1 MYNYSSTFLYKF
13 FLMPNITYIDGKYLN
28 YEDSKIHINDRGYH
42 FGDAVYEVI
51 VFNKNIFYDFDGHIQ
66 RLFKSLTSLEIKFSL
81 SSSSLKIIINNLIR
95 LNKANI
101 GSVYIQVSRGVA
113 ERNHSFHDLNIKP
126 ILTIIVTKKSNI
138 GNNLNGVKAIT
149 LNDNRW
155 SRPDIKTTQLLP
167 NVLAKTLANKNNA
180 YESIFIDDEGFVTEG
195 SSSNIWVLNKENQLI
210 TRNLDGKILSGIT
223 RNSISL
229 FAKKNNIMVIE
240 KKFTQIELY
249 NAKEVFLTSASSF
262 IMPIIQIDDQNINQ
276 GLVGNISLELRKL
289 YFDNFKHS

>member
-1 MYNYSSTFLYKF
+1 
-13 FLMPNITYIDGKYLN
+13 MPNITYIDGKYLN
-28 YEDSKIHINDRGYH
+28 YEDSKIHVNDRGYH

-51 VFNKNIFYDFDGHIQ
+51 VFNKNIFYDYDGHIQ
-66 RLFKSLTSLEIKFSL
+66 RLFKSLKSLEIKFSL

-95 LNKANI
+95 LNKAII

-113 ERNHSFHDLNIKP
+113 ERNHSFHGLNIKP
-126 ILTIIVTKKSNI
+126 ILTIILTKKSNI
-138 GNNLNGVKAIT
+138 ENNINGVKAIT

-180 YESIFIDDEGFVTEG
+180 YESIFIDDEGYVTEG
-195 SSSNIWVLNKENQLI
+195 SSSNIWALNKENQLI

-229 FAKKNNIMVIE
+229 FAKKNNITVVE

-262 IMPIIQIDDQNINQ
+262 IMPIVQIDDQIINQ
-276 GLVGNISLELRKL
+276 GLVGNIALELRKL

>member
-1 MYNYSSTFLYKF
+1 
-13 FLMPNITYIDGKYLN
+13 MPNITYIDGKYLN
-28 YEDSKIHINDRGYH
+28 YEDYKIHINDRGYH

-113 ERNHSFHDLNIKP
+113 ERNHSFHGLNIKP
-126 ILTIIVTKKSNI
+126 ILTIIVSKKSNI
-138 GNNLNGVKAIT
+138 ENNLNGVKAIT

-223 RNSISL
+223 RNSIYL
-229 FAKKNNIMVIE
+229 FAKKNNITVVE
-240 KKFTQIELY
+240 KKFTQTELY

-262 IMPIIQIDDQNINQ
+262 IMPIVQIDDQNINQ
-276 GLVGNISLELRKL
+276 GLVGNVSLELRKL

>member
-1 MYNYSSTFLYKF
+1 
-13 FLMPNITYIDGKYLN
+13 MPNITYIDGKYLN

-101 GSVYIQVSRGVA
+101 GSIYIQVSRGVA
-113 ERNHSFHDLNIKP
+113 ERNHSFHGLNIKP
-126 ILTIIVTKKSNI
+126 ILTIIVTKKLNI
-138 GNNLNGVKAIT
+138 ENNLNGVKAIT

-229 FAKKNNIMVIE
+229 FAKKNNIAVIE
-240 KKFTQIELY
+240 KKFTKIELY

-262 IMPIIQIDDQNINQ
+262 IMPIVQIDDQNINQ

-289 YFDNFKHS
+289 YFNNFKHS

>member
-1 MYNYSSTFLYKF
+1 
-13 FLMPNITYIDGKYLN
+13 MPNITYIDGKYLN
-28 YEDSKIHINDRGYH
+28 YEDSKIHVNDRGYH

-51 VFNKNIFYDFDGHIQ
+51 VFNKNIFYDFDDHIQ
-66 RLFKSLTSLEIKFSL
+66 RLFKSLKSLEIKFSL

-95 LNKANI
+95 LNKAII

-113 ERNHSFHDLNIKP
+113 ERNHSFHGLNIKP
-126 ILTIIVTKKSNI
+126 ILTIILTKKSNI
-138 GNNLNGVKAIT
+138 ENNINGVKAIT
-149 LNDNRW
+149 LNDSRW

-180 YESIFIDDEGFVTEG
+180 YESIFIDDEGYVTEG

-229 FAKKNNIMVIE
+229 CAKKNNITVVE

-262 IMPIIQIDDQNINQ
+262 IMPIVQIDDQNINQ
-276 GLVGNISLELRKL
+276 GLVGYVSLELRKL

>member
-1 MYNYSSTFLYKF
+1 
-13 FLMPNITYIDGKYLN
+13 MPNITYIDGKYLN

-66 RLFKSLTSLEIKFSL
+66 RLFKSLKSLEIKFSL

-113 ERNHSFHDLNIKP
+113 ERNHSFHGLNIKP
-126 ILTIIVTKKSNI
+126 ILTIIVSKKSNI
-138 GNNLNGVKAIT
+138 ENNLNGVKAIT

-195 SSSNIWVLNKENQLI
+195 SSSNIWVLNKENHLI

-229 FAKKNNIMVIE
+229 FAKKNNIKVVE
-240 KKFTQIELY
+240 KKFTKIELY

-262 IMPIIQIDDQNINQ
+262 IMPIVQIDDQNINQ

-289 YFDNFKHS
+289 YFDNFKHL

>member
-1 MYNYSSTFLYKF
+1 
-13 FLMPNITYIDGKYLN
+13 MPNITYIDGKYLN

-101 GSVYIQVSRGVA
+101 GSIYIQVSRGVA
-113 ERNHSFHDLNIKP
+113 ERNHSFHGLNIKP

-138 GNNLNGVKAIT
+138 ENNLNGVKAIT

-210 TRNLDGKILSGIT
+210 TRNLDGRILSGIT

-229 FAKKNNIMVIE
+229 FAKKNNIAVIE

-289 YFDNFKHS
+289 YFNNFKHS

>member
-1 MYNYSSTFLYKF
+1 
-13 FLMPNITYIDGKYLN
+13 MPNITYIDGKYLN

-113 ERNHSFHDLNIKP
+113 ERNHSFHGLNIKP
-126 ILTIIVTKKSNI
+126 ILTIIVSKKSNI
-138 GNNLNGVKAIT
+138 ENDLNGVKAIT

-229 FAKKNNIMVIE
+229 FAKKNNITVVE
-240 KKFTQIELY
+240 KKFTQTELY

-262 IMPIIQIDDQNINQ
+262 IMPIVQIDDQNINQ
-276 GLVGNISLELRKL
+276 GLVGNVSLELRKL

>member
-1 MYNYSSTFLYKF
+1 
-13 FLMPNITYIDGKYLN
+13 MPNITYIDGKYLN

-42 FGDAVYEVI
+42 FGDAIYEVI

-66 RLFKSLTSLEIKFSL
+66 RLFKSLKSLEIKFSL

-113 ERNHSFHDLNIKP
+113 ERNHSFHGLNIKP
-126 ILTIIVTKKSNI
+126 ILTIIVSKKSNI
-138 GNNLNGVKAIT
+138 ENNLNGVKAIT

-180 YESIFIDDEGFVTEG
+180 YESIFIDDEGYVTEG

-229 FAKKNNIMVIE
+229 FAKKNKIKVIE
-240 KKFTQIELY
+240 KKFTKIELY

-262 IMPIIQIDDQNINQ
+262 IMPIVQIDDQNINQ

>member
-1 MYNYSSTFLYKF
+1 
-13 FLMPNITYIDGKYLN
+13 MPNITYIDGKYLN

-113 ERNHSFHDLNIKP
+113 ERNHSFHGLNIKP
-126 ILTIIVTKKSNI
+126 ILSIIVSKKSNI
-138 GNNLNGVKAIT
+138 ENNLNGVKAIT

-195 SSSNIWVLNKENQLI
+195 SSSNIWVLNKENHLI

-229 FAKKNNIMVIE
+229 FAKKNNIKVVE
-240 KKFTQIELY
+240 KKFTKIELY

-262 IMPIIQIDDQNINQ
+262 IMPIVQIDDQNINQ

>member
-1 MYNYSSTFLYKF
+1 
-13 FLMPNITYIDGKYLN
+13 MPNVTYIDGKYLN
-28 YEDSKIHINDRGYH
+28 YEESKIHVNDRGYH

-66 RLFKSLTSLEIKFSL
+66 RLFKSLKSLEIKFSI

-113 ERNHSFHDLNIKP
+113 ERNHSFHGLNIKP
-126 ILTIIVTKKSNI
+126 ILTIILTKKSNI
-138 GNNLNGVKAIT
+138 ENNINGVKAIT

-180 YESIFIDDEGFVTEG
+180 YESIFIDDEGYVTEG

-229 FAKKNNIMVIE
+229 FAKKNNITVVE

-249 NAKEVFLTSASSF
+249 NAREVFLTSASSF
-262 IMPIIQIDDQNINQ
+262 IMPIVQIDDQNINQ
-276 GLVGNISLELRKL
+276 GLVGNVSLELRKL

>member
-1 MYNYSSTFLYKF
+1 
-13 FLMPNITYIDGKYLN
+13 MPNITYIDGKYLN
-28 YEDSKIHINDRGYH
+28 NEDSKVHINDRGYH

-51 VFNKNIFYDFDGHIQ
+51 VFNKNIFYDFDAHIQ
-66 RLFKSLTSLEIKFSL
+66 RLFKSLKFLEIKFSL

-138 GNNLNGVKAIT
+138 ENNLNGVKAIT

-167 NVLAKTLANKNNA
+167 NVLAKTLANKKNA

-195 SSSNIWVLNKENQLI
+195 SSSNIWVLSKENQLI

-229 FAKKNNIMVIE
+229 FAKKNNITVVE
-240 KKFTQIELY
+240 KKFTQIEL
-249 NAKEVFLTSASSF
+249 
-262 IMPIIQIDDQNINQ
+262 
-276 GLVGNISLELRKL
+276 
-289 YFDNFKHS
+289 

>member
-1 MYNYSSTFLYKF
+1 
-13 FLMPNITYIDGKYLN
+13 MPNITYIDGKYLN

-113 ERNHSFHDLNIKP
+113 ERNHSFNGLNIKP
-126 ILTIIVTKKSNI
+126 ILTIIVSKKSNI
-138 GNNLNGVKAIT
+138 ENDLNGVKAIT

-229 FAKKNNIMVIE
+229 FAKKNNITVVE
-240 KKFTQIELY
+240 KKFTQTELY

-262 IMPIIQIDDQNINQ
+262 IMPIVQIDDQNINQ
-276 GLVGNISLELRKL
+276 GLVGNVSLELRKL
-289 YFDNFKHS
+289 YFDNFKHL

>member
-1 MYNYSSTFLYKF
+1 
-13 FLMPNITYIDGKYLN
+13 MPNITYIDGKYLN
-28 YEDSKIHINDRGYH
+28 YEDSKIHVNDRGYH

-51 VFNKNIFYDFDGHIQ
+51 VFNKNIFYDFDAHIQ
-66 RLFKSLTSLEIKFSL
+66 RLFKSLKSLEIKFSL

-95 LNKANI
+95 LNKAII

-126 ILTIIVTKKSNI
+126 ILTIILTKKSNI
-138 GNNLNGVKAIT
+138 ENNLNGVKAIT

-180 YESIFIDDEGFVTEG
+180 YECIFIDDEGFVTEG
-195 SSSNIWVLNKENQLI
+195 SSSNICILNKENQLI

-229 FAKKNNIMVIE
+229 FAKKNNITLIE

-262 IMPIIQIDDQNINQ
+262 IMPIVQIDDQNINQ
-276 GLVGNISLELRKL
+276 GLVGNISLELRQL

>member
-1 MYNYSSTFLYKF
+1 
-13 FLMPNITYIDGKYLN
+13 MPNITYIDGKYLN

-113 ERNHSFHDLNIKP
+113 ERNHSFHGLNIKP

-138 GNNLNGVKAIT
+138 ENNLNGVKAIT

-229 FAKKNNIMVIE
+229 FAKKNNIAVIE

-262 IMPIIQIDDQNINQ
+262 IMPIVKIDDQNINQ

>member
-1 MYNYSSTFLYKF
+1 
-13 FLMPNITYIDGKYLN
+13 MPNITYIDGKYLN

-113 ERNHSFHDLNIKP
+113 ERNHSFHGLNIKP
-126 ILTIIVTKKSNI
+126 ILTIIVSKKSNI
-138 GNNLNGVKAIT
+138 ENNLNGVKAIT

-229 FAKKNNIMVIE
+229 FAKKNNITVVE
-240 KKFTQIELY
+240 KKFTQTELY

-289 YFDNFKHS
+289 YFNNFKHS

>member
-1 MYNYSSTFLYKF
+1 
-13 FLMPNITYIDGKYLN
+13 MPNITYIDGKYLN

-113 ERNHSFHDLNIKP
+113 ERNHSFHGLNIKP

-138 GNNLNGVKAIT
+138 ENNLNGVKAIT

-195 SSSNIWVLNKENQLI
+195 SSSNIWVLSKENQLI

-229 FAKKNNIMVIE
+229 FAKRNNITVVE

-262 IMPIIQIDDQNINQ
+262 IMPIVKIDDQNINQ

>member
-1 MYNYSSTFLYKF
+1 
-13 FLMPNITYIDGKYLN
+13 MPNITYIDGKYLN
-28 YEDSKIHINDRGYH
+28 YEDSKIHVNDRGYH

-51 VFNKNIFYDFDGHIQ
+51 VFNKNIFYDYDGHIQ
-66 RLFKSLTSLEIKFSL
+66 RLFKSLKSLEIKFSL

-95 LNKANI
+95 LNKAII

-113 ERNHSFHDLNIKP
+113 ERNHSFHGLNIKP
-126 ILTIIVTKKSNI
+126 ILTIILTKKSNI
-138 GNNLNGVKAIT
+138 ENNLKGVKAIT

-180 YESIFIDDEGFVTEG
+180 YESIFIDNEGYVTEG
-195 SSSNIWVLNKENQLI
+195 SSSNIWALNKENQLI

-229 FAKKNNIMVIE
+229 FAKKNNITVVE

-262 IMPIIQIDDQNINQ
+262 IMPIVQIDDQNINQ

>member
-1 MYNYSSTFLYKF
+1 
-13 FLMPNITYIDGKYLN
+13 MPNITYIDGKYLN
-28 YEDSKIHINDRGYH
+28 YEDSKIHVNDRGYH

-51 VFNKNIFYDFDGHIQ
+51 VFNKNIFYDYDGHIQ
-66 RLFKSLTSLEIKFSL
+66 RLFKSLKSLEIKFSL
-81 SSSSLKIIINNLIR
+81 SSLSLKIIINNLIR
-95 LNKANI
+95 LNKAII

-113 ERNHSFHDLNIKP
+113 ERNHSFHGLNIKP
-126 ILTIIVTKKSNI
+126 ILTIILTKKSNI
-138 GNNLNGVKAIT
+138 ENNINGVKAIT

-180 YESIFIDDEGFVTEG
+180 YECIFIDDEGYVTEG
-195 SSSNIWVLNKENQLI
+195 SSSNIWALNKENQLI

-229 FAKKNNIMVIE
+229 FAKKNNITVVE

-262 IMPIIQIDDQNINQ
+262 IMPIVKIDDQNINQ

>member
-1 MYNYSSTFLYKF
+1 
-13 FLMPNITYIDGKYLN
+13 MPNITYIDGKYLN
-28 YEDSKIHINDRGYH
+28 YEDSKIHVNDRGYH

-51 VFNKNIFYDFDGHIQ
+51 VFNKNIFYDYDGHIQ
-66 RLFKSLTSLEIKFSL
+66 RLFKSLKSLEIKFSL

-95 LNKANI
+95 LNKAII

-113 ERNHSFHDLNIKP
+113 ERNHSFHGLNIKP
-126 ILTIIVTKKSNI
+126 ILTIILTKKSNI
-138 GNNLNGVKAIT
+138 ENNINGVKAIT

-180 YESIFIDDEGFVTEG
+180 YECIFIDDEGYVTEG

-229 FAKKNNIMVIE
+229 FAKKNNITVVE

-262 IMPIIQIDDQNINQ
+262 IMPIVKIDDQNINQ

>member
-1 MYNYSSTFLYKF
+1 
-13 FLMPNITYIDGKYLN
+13 MPNITYIDGKYLN
-28 YEDSKIHINDRGYH
+28 YEDSKIHVNDRGYH

-51 VFNKNIFYDFDGHIQ
+51 VFNKNIFYDYDGHIQ
-66 RLFKSLTSLEIKFSL
+66 RLFKSLKSLEIKFSL

-95 LNKANI
+95 LNKAII

-113 ERNHSFHDLNIKP
+113 ERNHSFHGLNIKP
-126 ILTIIVTKKSNI
+126 ILTIILTKKSNI
-138 GNNLNGVKAIT
+138 ENNINGVKAIT

-180 YESIFIDDEGFVTEG
+180 YESIFIDDEGYVTEG

-229 FAKKNNIMVIE
+229 FAKKNNITVVE

-262 IMPIIQIDDQNINQ
+262 IMPIVQIDDQIINQ
-276 GLVGNISLELRKL
+276 GLVGNIALELRKL

>member
-1 MYNYSSTFLYKF
+1 
-13 FLMPNITYIDGKYLN
+13 MPNITYIDGKYLN

-113 ERNHSFHDLNIKP
+113 ERNHNFHDLNIKP
-126 ILTIIVTKKSNI
+126 ILTIIVSKKSNI
-138 GNNLNGVKAIT
+138 ENNLNGVKAIT

-223 RNSISL
+223 RHSISL
-229 FAKKNNIMVIE
+229 FAKK
-240 KKFTQIELY
+240 
-249 NAKEVFLTSASSF
+249 
-262 IMPIIQIDDQNINQ
+262 II
-276 GLVGNISLELRKL
+276 
-289 YFDNFKHS
+289 

>member
-1 MYNYSSTFLYKF
+1 
-13 FLMPNITYIDGKYLN
+13 MPNITYIDGKYLN

-95 LNKANI
+95 LNKVNI

-113 ERNHSFHDLNIKP
+113 ERNHSFHGLNIKP

-138 GNNLNGVKAIT
+138 ENNLNGVKAIT

-229 FAKKNNIMVIE
+229 FAKKNNIKVVE
-240 KKFTQIELY
+240 KKFTKIELY

-262 IMPIIQIDDQNINQ
+262 IMPIVQIDDQNINQ

>member
-1 MYNYSSTFLYKF
+1 
-13 FLMPNITYIDGKYLN
+13 MPNITYIDGKYLN
-28 YEDSKIHINDRGYH
+28 YEDSKIHVNDRGYH

-51 VFNKNIFYDFDGHIQ
+51 VFNKNIFYDYDGHIQ
-66 RLFKSLTSLEIKFSL
+66 RLFKSLKSLEIKFSL

-95 LNKANI
+95 LNKAII

-113 ERNHSFHDLNIKP
+113 ERNHSFHGLNIKP
-126 ILTIIVTKKSNI
+126 ILTIILTKKSNI
-138 GNNLNGVKAIT
+138 ENNINGVKAIT

-180 YESIFIDDEGFVTEG
+180 YESIFIDDEGYVTEG
-195 SSSNIWVLNKENQLI
+195 SSSNIWVLNKENELI

-229 FAKKNNIMVIE
+229 FAKKNNITVVE

-262 IMPIIQIDDQNINQ
+262 IMPIVKIDDQNINQ

>member
-1 MYNYSSTFLYKF
+1 
-13 FLMPNITYIDGKYLN
+13 MPNITYIDGKYLN

-42 FGDAVYEVI
+42 FGDAIYEVI

-66 RLFKSLTSLEIKFSL
+66 RLFKSLKSLEIEFLL

-95 LNKANI
+95 LNKADI

-113 ERNHSFHDLNIKP
+113 ERNHSFHGLNIKP
-126 ILTIIVTKKSNI
+126 ILSIIVSKKSNI
-138 GNNLNGVKAIT
+138 ENNLNGVKAIT

-229 FAKKNNIMVIE
+229 FAKKNNIKVVE
-240 KKFTQIELY
+240 KKFTKIELY

-262 IMPIIQIDDQNINQ
+262 IMPIVQIDDQNINQ

-289 YFDNFKHS
+289 YFDNFKHL

>member
-1 MYNYSSTFLYKF
+1 
-13 FLMPNITYIDGKYLN
+13 MPNITYIDGKYLN
-28 YEDSKIHINDRGYH
+28 YEDSKIHVNDRGYH

-66 RLFKSLTSLEIKFSL
+66 RLFKSLKSLEIKFSL

-95 LNKANI
+95 LNKAII

-113 ERNHSFHDLNIKP
+113 ERNHSFHGLNIKP
-126 ILTIIVTKKSNI
+126 ILTIILTKKSNI
-138 GNNLNGVKAIT
+138 ENNLNGVKAIT

-180 YESIFIDDEGFVTEG
+180 YECIFIDDEGFVTEG

-229 FAKKNNIMVIE
+229 FAKKNNITVVE

-262 IMPIIQIDDQNINQ
+262 IMPIVKIDDQNINQ

>member
-1 MYNYSSTFLYKF
+1 
-13 FLMPNITYIDGKYLN
+13 MPNITYIDGKYLN

-42 FGDAVYEVI
+42 FGDAIYEVI

-66 RLFKSLTSLEIKFSL
+66 RLFKSLKSLEIEFSL

-95 LNKANI
+95 LNKADI

-113 ERNHSFHDLNIKP
+113 ERNHSFHGLNIKP
-126 ILTIIVTKKSNI
+126 ILSIIVSKKSNI
-138 GNNLNGVKAIT
+138 ENNLNGVKAIT

-195 SSSNIWVLNKENQLI
+195 SSSNIWVLNKENHLI

-229 FAKKNNIMVIE
+229 FAKKNNIKVVE
-240 KKFTQIELY
+240 KKFTKIELY

-262 IMPIIQIDDQNINQ
+262 IMPIVQIDDQNINQ

-289 YFDNFKHS
+289 YFDNF

>member
-1 MYNYSSTFLYKF
+1 
-13 FLMPNITYIDGKYLN
+13 MPNITYIDGKYLN

-66 RLFKSLTSLEIKFSL
+66 RLFKSLKSLEIKFSL

-113 ERNHSFHDLNIKP
+113 ERNHSFHGLNIKP

-138 GNNLNGVKAIT
+138 ENNLNGVKAIT

-229 FAKKNNIMVIE
+229 FAKKNNITVIE

-262 IMPIIQIDDQNINQ
+262 IMPIVQIDDQNINQ